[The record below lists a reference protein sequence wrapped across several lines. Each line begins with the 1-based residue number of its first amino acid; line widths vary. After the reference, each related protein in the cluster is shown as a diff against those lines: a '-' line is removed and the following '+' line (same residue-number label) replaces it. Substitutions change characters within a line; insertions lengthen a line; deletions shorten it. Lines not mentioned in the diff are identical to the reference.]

1 MGCHHREDRRRQAEG
16 GLCRLGLEVG
26 RLSED
31 VAKHPLPWR
40 TRERVPHACSTK
52 SFHDRRRAPRP
63 QFQILA
69 GGARHLPVAAC
80 RPIAGKF
87 VTGSTACKPV
97 PQYTGSD
104 MLGIGV
110 VHKSGLQPVFS
121 QEQAEDLAK
130 MRR

>member
-1 MGCHHREDRRRQAEG
+1 MAAPKVFGTKWGSKVIDKP
-16 GLCRLGLEVG
+16 
-26 RLSED
+26 S
-31 VAKHPLPWR
+31 PLLTPPAA
-40 TRERVPHACSTK
+40 V
-52 SFHDRRRAPRP
+52 
-63 QFQILA
+63 
-69 GGARHLPVAAC
+69 LPVAAC